1 MEELEKFSM
10 TNNNETF
17 VMPGADSNQQ
27 QQEEWDMSVAAQSS
41 ICESDLEYTQI
52 GNIRASTYKR
62 NTEN

>member
-17 VMPGADSNQQ
+17 VMPGADPNK
-27 QQEEWDMSVAAQSS
+27 QEEWDMSVAAQSS
-41 ICESDLEYTQI
+41 ICESDLEFTQI